1 VWLAHALTLL
11 RLPLIPVFWFGY
23 GTPVAPAAIGLAA
36 LSDALDG
43 TIARRAQKR
52 RPPPSAASEA
62 GARPHPWGPAWWT
75 MGAWLD
81 PLVDKL
87 FIAGVLIAVLVRS
100 PHDVGLVA
108 LIAVR
113 EVALVPLVATYE
125 IVRRHR
131 ERVAIRA
138 RPLGKATTVLQMFA
152 IAAIAGDV
160 PGAWVLAVASAVVG
174 VAATIDYVRVST
186 IAANRGS

>member
-43 TIARRAQKR
+43 TIARRAQRR
-52 RPPPSAASEA
+52 RPPP
-62 GARPHPWGPAWWT
+62 WPAWWT
-75 MGAWLD
+75 IGGWLD

-87 FIAGVLIAVLVRS
+87 FIAAVLIAVIVRT
-100 PHDVGLVA
+100 PEDVGLVA
-108 LIAVR
+108 LVAVR
-113 EVALVPLVATYE
+113 EIALVPLVAIYE

-131 ERVAIRA
+131 ARVEIRA
-138 RPLGKATTVLQMFA
+138 RPLGKATTVLQMIALAVIAGGAPGGLPLA
-152 IAAIAGDV
+152 IASAIV
-160 PGAWVLAVASAVVG
+160 GA
-174 VAATIDYVRVST
+174 AATVDYVRVST
-186 IAANRGS
+186 VAAHRGS